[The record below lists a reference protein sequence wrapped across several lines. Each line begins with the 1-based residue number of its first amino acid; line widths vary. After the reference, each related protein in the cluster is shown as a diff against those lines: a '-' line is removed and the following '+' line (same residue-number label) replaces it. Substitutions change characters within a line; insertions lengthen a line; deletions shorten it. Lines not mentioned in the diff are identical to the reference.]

1 MNPYNIKVNAVLVAI
16 SVALS
21 CLIGYLA
28 FSIGE
33 GKENDVLCGVFST
46 VCFMATTVP
55 VVGLQ
60 YGQTRLGVN
69 VRVMSSLFFVL
80 FLVSH
85 FCFAAIG
92 IKMPYYIILNGILL
106 LVYCG
111 VLYKMLQINKI

>member
-16 SVALS
+16 SLVLS

-55 VVGLQ
+55 MVGLQ

-69 VRVMSSLFFVL
+69 VRVMSFL
-80 FLVSH
+80 FLCPLSCQSFLFRCHRNKDAVLH
-85 FCFAAIG
+85 
-92 IKMPYYIILNGILL
+92 YIERHSASRLL
-106 LVYCG
+106 RCAV
-111 VLYKMLQINKI
+111 

>member
-16 SVALS
+16 SVVLS
-21 CLIGYLA
+21 CLTGYLA

-46 VCFMATTVP
+46 VCFMAATVP
-55 VVGLQ
+55 MVGLQ

-92 IKMPYYIILNGILL
+92 IKMPYYVILNGILL